1 MTTPLNTQD
10 FTSLN
15 LPQAAIDN
23 LDSLG
28 YKAMTA
34 IQEQSIPLAFKGHD
48 LIAKAK
54 TGSGKTAAFSLPILN
69 KLNIRFFGVQA
80 LILCPTRE
88 LSSQVAKEIRRLAR
102 YQQNIKVVTL
112 CGGQPIGPQ
121 IGSLEHGA
129 HIVVGTPGRI
139 KDHLRKGTLIL
150 ESVHTVVLDEADR
163 MLDMGFYDDIET
175 IVEQTPSKRQTLLF
189 SATYPEK
196 IQQLSSDFQKDPLEI
211 TVESV
216 HSNSQIE
223 QVFYQVSRNQKN
235 DATYQ
240 LLLAHQPTSAVIFC
254 NTKQACQDL
263 TDYLIDS
270 GLSALSLH
278 GDLEQRDRDD
288 VLIRFSNQSVS
299 ILVATDVAARGLD
312 IDDLQ
317 AVINYDLSR
326 DNDIYTHRIGRTGR
340 AGKKGLALSLY
351 TESEK
356 YKLEAIKNAQ
366 QQPIQY
372 GEMKKSDNSG
382 DNLLPAPK
390 MSTLCIFGGRKQK
403 VRPGD
408 VLGALTGEAGIPG
421 KAVGKIDITD
431 FSAYV
436 AIEREHASNALNR
449 ILNGKIKGRKFKARI
464 L

>member
-1 MTTPLNTQD
+1 MSTQD
-10 FTSLN
+10 FSSLN

-23 LDSLG
+23 LNSLG

-88 LSSQVAKEIRRLAR
+88 LSAQVAKEIRRLAR

-139 KDHLRKGTLIL
+139 KDHLRKGTLVL
-150 ESVHTVVLDEADR
+150 EGVSTVVLDEADR

-175 IVEQTPSKRQTLLF
+175 IIQQTPSKRQTLLF

-196 IQQLSSDFQKDPLEI
+196 IQQLSSDFQSNPVEI

-216 HSNSQIE
+216 HSHSQIE
-223 QVFYQVSRNQKN
+223 QIFFQVSRSQKN

-240 LLLAHQPTSAVIFC
+240 LLLAYQPNSVVIFC
-254 NTKQACQDL
+254 NTKQACQEL
-263 TDYLIDS
+263 TDYLIDG

-278 GDLEQRDRDD
+278 GDLEQRDRDE

-356 YKLEAIKNAQ
+356 YKLEAIEDGQK
-366 QQPIQY
+366 QPIQY
-372 GEMKKSDNSG
+372 GDMKKSDNSG
-382 DNLLPAPK
+382 ENLLPHPP
-390 MSTLCIFGGRKQK
+390 MTTLCIFGGRKQK

-408 VLGALTGEAGIPG
+408 ILGALTGEAGIPG
-421 KAVGKIDITD
+421 KSVGKIDVTD

-436 AIEREHASNALNR
+436 AIERAQAKTALTR
-449 ILNGKIKGRKFKARI
+449 ILNGKIKGRKFKAR
-464 L
+464 LL